1 MWKFSR
7 ILWKF
12 SLNATRCESSDKI
25 YCLITGFIPAHFDQL
40 IAMQAIISNLIGCSW
55 LWFFETM
62 SGSGQFN
69 VDTLGDHKVSL
80 ILELILDE
88 KINSFIRIDT
98 ELTQWERL
106 C

>member
-1 MWKFSR
+1 
-7 ILWKF
+7 
-12 SLNATRCESSDKI
+12 
-25 YCLITGFIPAHFDQL
+25 
-40 IAMQAIISNLIGCSW
+40 
-55 LWFFETM
+55 M

-69 VDTLGDHKVSL
+69 VDSLGDHKVSL